1 MHFLLKPMQQITC
14 IYSHTL
20 IDILFYQLEKLNQL
34 GVSKFKITYHC
45 LNKFDYK
52 KVGIAKVCDP
62 TSP

>member
-1 MHFLLKPMQQITC
+1 MHFLLEPMQQITS

-20 IDILFYQLEKLNQL
+20 FGVLFYQLEKLNQL
-34 GVSKFKITYHC
+34 GDSKFEITYHC

-52 KVGIAKVCDP
+52 KVWIAKVCDP